1 MTRKG
6 KKTENEKGNNL
17 APFIA
22 GVIIGAALTYLFAN
36 KEGRKLKDTLLS
48 EGAKILGSLGDVSHS
63 VKEEIEQVAEQKK
76 EELSQEIS
84 HDLEEAK
91 EKVETVIREV
101 PQQVEK
107 VQKKGRRFFF
117 SRRHSAES

>member
-1 MTRKG
+1 M
-6 KKTENEKGNNL
+6 ENEKGNNL

-22 GVIIGAALTYLFAN
+22 GVIVGAALTYLFAN
-36 KEGRKLKDTLLS
+36 KEGKKLKDRLIT
-48 EGAKILGSLGDVSHS
+48 EGAKILGSLGEVAQTAEEKVAH
-63 VKEEIEQVAEQKK
+63 VAEEKKEEIA
-76 EELSQEIS
+76 QEVS

-91 EKVETVIREV
+91 EKVETIIRQV
-101 PQQVEK
+101 PEQVEK

>member
-1 MTRKG
+1 M
-6 KKTENEKGNNL
+6 ENEKGNNL

-36 KEGRKLKDTLLS
+36 KEGRKLKERLVA
-48 EGAKILGSLGDVSHS
+48 EGAKILGTLGEVTQTAKGEIEQIAEER
-63 VKEEIEQVAEQKK
+63 KEEIAREV
-76 EELSQEIS
+76 S

-101 PQQVEK
+101 PEQVEK
-107 VQKKGRRFFF
+107 IQKKGRRFFF
-117 SRRHSAES
+117 SKHHSSGES

>member
-1 MTRKG
+1 M
-6 KKTENEKGNNL
+6 ENEKGNNL

-22 GVIIGAALTYLFAN
+22 GVIVGAALTYLFAN
-36 KEGRKLKDTLLS
+36 KEGRKLKEKLLY
-48 EGAKILGSLGDVSHS
+48 EGAKILGTLGEVSQTA
-63 VKEEIEQVAEQKK
+63 KKEIEQVAEQKK

-91 EKVETVIREV
+91 EKVETIIREV

-107 VQKKGRRFFF
+107 IQKKGRRFFF
-117 SRRHSAES
+117 SKRPSAES

>member
-1 MTRKG
+1 M
-6 KKTENEKGNNL
+6 ENEKGNNL

-22 GVIIGAALTYLFAN
+22 GVILGAALTYLFAN
-36 KEGRKLKDTLLS
+36 KEGRKLKEKLLS
-48 EGAKILGSLGDVSHS
+48 EGAKILGTLGEATQTAREEVGQIAEEK
-63 VKEEIEQVAEQKK
+63 KEEIT
-76 EELSQEIS
+76 QEIG

-91 EKVETVIREV
+91 EKVETVIRQV
-101 PQQVEK
+101 PEQIEK

>member
-1 MTRKG
+1 M
-6 KKTENEKGNNL
+6 ENEKGNNL

-22 GVIIGAALTYLFAN
+22 GVILGAALTYLFAN
-36 KEGRKLKDTLLS
+36 KEGRKLKEKLLS
-48 EGAKILGSLGDVSHS
+48 EGAKILGSLGEATQTA
-63 VKEEIEQVAEQKK
+63 KEEIEQVTEQKK

-91 EKVETVIREV
+91 EKVETIIREV

-107 VQKKGRRFFF
+107 IQKKGRRFFF
-117 SRRHSAES
+117 SKRPSAES